1 MGARFGIESVHGKAD
16 SENIPGITGLSEN
29 VGSGWRD
36 WRTLLGTIFF
46 FSPFSSFLRTPAWT
60 EIKEYPNGMNKGEK
74 PLHHVAMA
82 AKFPDLNKPLPYK
95 YGRRKKETKI
105 IDTYGFP
112 VHHCT

>member
-1 MGARFGIESVHGKAD
+1 MLGRNDGIEEPYWGPFFLFPILVFFGRLLFWAS
-16 SENIPGITGLSEN
+16 SES
-29 VGSGWRD
+29 
-36 WRTLLGTIFF
+36 
-46 FSPFSSFLRTPAWT
+46 TPAWT

-95 YGRRKKETKI
+95 YGRRKKETKK

-112 VHHCT
+112 VHDCT